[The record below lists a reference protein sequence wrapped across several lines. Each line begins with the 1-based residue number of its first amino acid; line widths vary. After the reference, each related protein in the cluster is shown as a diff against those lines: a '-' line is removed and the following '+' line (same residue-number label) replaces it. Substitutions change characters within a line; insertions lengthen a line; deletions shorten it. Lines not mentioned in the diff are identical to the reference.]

1 MDQLSKVLD
10 SLVLLYAKLRT
21 IEIYLNL
28 DAAHLLLRYLKLRKK
43 KTERGLELVSLLYF
57 LHDFLRK
64 IFVFLLLPNQII
76 WYRAICVLQLF
87 ANQVVT
93 SLNLKLTLS

>member
-28 DAAHLLLRYLKLRKK
+28 DAAHLLLRYLMLRKK
-43 KTERGLELVSLLYF
+43 KKTESGLELVSLLYF
-57 LHDFLRK
+57 LYDFLRK

-76 WYRAICVLQLF
+76 
-87 ANQVVT
+87 
-93 SLNLKLTLS
+93 

>member
-1 MDQLSKVLD
+1 MDQLFKVLD

-43 KTERGLELVSLLYF
+43 KKN
-57 LHDFLRK
+57 RK
-64 IFVFLLLPNQII
+64 
-76 WYRAICVLQLF
+76 RSG
-87 ANQVVT
+87 T
-93 SLNLKLTLS
+93 SLPALFSSWFFKKNICFSIIT

>member
-1 MDQLSKVLD
+1 MDQLFKVLD

-43 KTERGLELVSLLYF
+43 KN
-57 LHDFLRK
+57 RK
-64 IFVFLLLPNQII
+64 
-76 WYRAICVLQLF
+76 RSG
-87 ANQVVT
+87 T
-93 SLNLKLTLS
+93 SLPALFSSWFFKKNICFSIIT

>member
-1 MDQLSKVLD
+1 MDQLFKVLD

-43 KTERGLELVSLLYF
+43 NN
-57 LHDFLRK
+57 RK
-64 IFVFLLLPNQII
+64 
-76 WYRAICVLQLF
+76 RSG
-87 ANQVVT
+87 T
-93 SLNLKLTLS
+93 SLPALFSS

>member
-1 MDQLSKVLD
+1 MDQLFKVLD

-43 KTERGLELVSLLYF
+43 KN
-57 LHDFLRK
+57 RK
-64 IFVFLLLPNQII
+64 
-76 WYRAICVLQLF
+76 RSG
-87 ANQVVT
+87 T
-93 SLNLKLTLS
+93 SLPALFSAWFFKKNICFSIIT